1 MKKYVLPYGQGSKEI
16 ELDETLVLKEVRTKE
31 FEPMKNIPYEILE
44 AIYHPIGC
52 PPINEIIK
60 PGQKIAF
67 ICNDP
72 TRVANSFDFMPV
84 LVNEMNK
91 LGVKDED
98 MHIVFALGTHRPMTD
113 EEMVKAVGKD
123 VASRLKMYN
132 SLCNEQEDF
141 KYFGTTSRGTPVWI
155 NKHLCDVDHVILT
168 GTIVHHY
175 FSGYGGGRKA
185 ILPGCAAM
193 ETVRVNH
200 SFMLDPAAGLGKTTG
215 NPCYEDQMEGVALF
229 AKGRSL
235 FLFNAILN
243 AKHQFLK
250 MFAGDY
256 IKAHKEA
263 CKFVDE
269 VYGSV
274 IPKEADLVIASCGG
288 YPKKHQFLKMFAGDY
303 IKAHKE
309 ACKFV
314 DEVYGS
320 VIPKEADLVIAS
332 CGGYPKDINVY
343 QMQKTMDNAACAVR
357 KGGAVI
363 MVAECVEGSG
373 SAVLEEACRR
383 LGSPQAIK
391 AELEKDFR
399 IGANKAYAVTRLME
413 KAKYYLVTAL
423 DRKMARDML
432 FSGAYDTIE
441 EALAAAEKEIGK
453 VESVIVM
460 PEGSLTV
467 PRVE

>member
-1 MKKYVLPYGQGSKEI
+1 MTVKTFDFAYGHGRKQFSI
-16 ELDETLVLKEVRTKE
+16 DDAHILKEVRTEE
-31 FEPMKNIPYEILE
+31 FPPMTDVKQGILD

-52 PPINEIIK
+52 KPINEIIK
-60 PGQKIAF
+60 PGDTVAF

-84 LVNEMNK
+84 LVNELNK

-98 MHIVFALGTHRPMTD
+98 THIVFSLGTHRDMTH
-113 EEMVKAVGKD
+113 EEMVEAVGKD
-123 VASRLKMYN
+123 VSSRLKMYN
-132 SLCNEQEDF
+132 STCTKQEDF
-141 KYFGTTSRGTPVWI
+141 EYFGTTSRGTPVWL
-155 NKHLCDVDHVILT
+155 NKHICHVDHVILT

-200 SFMLDPAAGLGKTTG
+200 SFMLDKHAGLGLTTG

-243 AKHQFLK
+243 AKHQFLR

-256 IKAHKEA
+256 IAAHKEA

-269 VYGSV
+269 VYG
-274 IPKEADLVIASCGG
+274 C
-288 YPKKHQFLKMFAGDY
+288 
-303 IKAHKE
+303 
-309 ACKFV
+309 
-314 DEVYGS
+314 

-357 KGGAVI
+357 EGGVVI
-363 MVAECVEGSG
+363 LLAECEEGSG
-373 SAVLEEACRR
+373 SKVLEETFKR
-383 LGSPQAIK
+383 LKTPCAIK

-399 IGANKAYAVTRLME
+399 IGANKAFAVTRPIS
-413 KAKYYLVTAL
+413 KARFILVTAL
-423 DRKMARDML
+423 DKTLAKDML
-432 FSGAYDTIE
+432 FTAAVDTVE
-441 EALAAAEKEIGK
+441 EALALAKQYVGETPSI
-453 VESVIVM
+453 ILM

-467 PRVE
+467 PRVAK

>member
-175 FSGYGGGRKA
+175 FSGYGGGRK
-185 ILPGCAAM
+185 PFFRAAQPWK
-193 ETVRVNH
+193 RFA
-200 SFMLDPAAGLGKTTG
+200 STT
-215 NPCYEDQMEGVALF
+215 
-229 AKGRSL
+229 
-235 FLFNAILN
+235 
-243 AKHQFLK
+243 
-250 MFAGDY
+250 
-256 IKAHKEA
+256 
-263 CKFVDE
+263 
-269 VYGSV
+269 
-274 IPKEADLVIASCGG
+274 ASCSILQ
-288 YPKKHQFLKMFAGDY
+288 P
-303 IKAHKE
+303 
-309 ACKFV
+309 
-314 DEVYGS
+314 
-320 VIPKEADLVIAS
+320 AS
-332 CGGYPKDINVY
+332 ARPPATPAMKTRWKVSHSSQKD
-343 QMQKTMDNAACAVR
+343 
-357 KGGAVI
+357 
-363 MVAECVEGSG
+363 
-373 SAVLEEACRR
+373 
-383 LGSPQAIK
+383 
-391 AELEKDFR
+391 
-399 IGANKAYAVTRLME
+399 
-413 KAKYYLVTAL
+413 AL
-423 DRKMARDML
+423 
-432 FSGAYDTIE
+432 S
-441 EALAAAEKEIGK
+441 
-453 VESVIVM
+453 SC
-460 PEGSLTV
+460 LT
-467 PRVE
+467 PS

>member
-1 MKKYVLPYGQGSKEI
+1 MPMQTFDYAYGRGRKTFSV
-16 ELDETLVLKEVRTKE
+16 DTDRVLKEVRTE
-31 FEPMKNIPYEILE
+31 TFTPMADVQAGVLE
-44 AIYHPIGC
+44 AIRHPIGC
-52 PPINEIIK
+52 PAIEEIVK
-60 PGQKIAF
+60 PGDTVAF

-84 LVNEMNK
+84 MVNELNR

-98 MHIVFALGTHRPMTD
+98 MKIVFALGTHRAMTH
-113 EEMVKAVGKD
+113 EEMVEGVGAE
-123 VASRLKMYN
+123 VAGRLKMFN
-132 SLCNEQEDF
+132 SLCNNDEDF
-141 KYFGTTSRGTPVWI
+141 EYFGTTSRGTPVHI
-155 NKHLCDVDHVILT
+155 HKELCNVDHVILT

-200 SFMLDPAAGLGKTTG
+200 SFMLDENAGLGRTVG

-243 AKHQFLK
+243 AKHEFLR

-256 IKAHKEA
+256 IAAHKEA
-263 CKFVDE
+263 CKFVDQ
-269 VYGSV
+269 VYG
-274 IPKEADLVIASCGG
+274 C
-288 YPKKHQFLKMFAGDY
+288 
-303 IKAHKE
+303 
-309 ACKFV
+309 
-314 DEVYGS
+314 

-357 KGGAVI
+357 KDGVVI
-363 MVAECVEGSG
+363 LLADCEEGSG
-373 SAVLEEACRR
+373 SAVLEETFRR
-383 LGSPQAIK
+383 LKTPERIK
-391 AELEKDFR
+391 AELEANFK
-399 IGANKAYAVTRLME
+399 IGANKAYAITRPIS
-413 KAKYYLVTAL
+413 KARYILVTSL
-423 DRKMARDML
+423 DRQLAKDML
-432 FSGAYDTIE
+432 FTAAVDTVE
-441 EALAAAEKEIGK
+441 EALEIAKQYVG
-453 VESVIVM
+453 ETPDMILM